1 MIGGWKLAKNKK
13 LGSGVPGFYTYSRS
27 AIKTCPGASDWCRG
41 KDAERPPCYA
51 DRMAQRRATNARSW
65 AANDGDAIPPIP
77 EDATLIRYTVSGDLS
92 SVAHIRAL
100 RSRLLERPTVRLWAY
115 TRSWRVK
122 ALRREL
128 NRLRR
133 DCGDRVQIFASM
145 DRSIAERPPRGW
157 RVAWLSDDDRAQG
170 YACPEQ
176 DGRRPSCIACGYCF
190 RGRKGDVVF
199 TIH

>member
-1 MIGGWKLAKNKK
+1 MTIGGWKLAKNKK
-13 LGSGVPGFYTYSRS
+13 LGSAPGLYTYSRS
-27 AIKTCPGASDWCRG
+27 AIATCPGASEQCQ
-41 KDAERPPCYA
+41 KICYPV
-51 DRMAQRRATNARSW
+51 RMVQRRPSNARSF

-77 EDATLIRYTVSGDLS
+77 AMATLIRYTVSGDLDT
-92 SVAHIRAL
+92 VAHIRAL
-100 RSRLLERPTVRLWAY
+100 RSRLLERPDVRLWAY
-115 TRSWRVK
+115 TRSWRVPT
-122 ALRREL
+122 LRREL

-170 YACPEQ
+170 YACPEEASPQ
-176 DGRRPSCIACGYCF
+176 RKPDCLSCRYCF

-199 TIH
+199 SIH

>member
-1 MIGGWKLAKNKK
+1 MTIGGWKLAKNKK
-13 LGSGVPGFYTYSRS
+13 LGSAPGFYTYSRS
-27 AIKTCPGASDWCRG
+27 AIATCPGASAQCQTI
-41 KDAERPPCYA
+41 CYA

-77 EDATLIRYTVSGDLS
+77 DDATLIRYTVSGDLDT
-92 SVAHIRAL
+92 VEHIRAL
-100 RSRLLERPTVRLWAY
+100 RVRLLERPTVRLWAFS
-115 TRSWRVK
+115 RSWRVP

-133 DCGDRVQIFASM
+133 DCGARIQIFASM
-145 DRSIAERPPRGW
+145 ARSIVDERPPRGW

-176 DGRRPSCIACGYCF
+176 DGRKRDCLDCLYCPQ
-190 RGRKGDVVF
+190 GRRGDVVF
-199 TIH
+199 SIH